1 MNTKARERIRDTFV
15 NHKTNRREY
24 GSVTDTIMNYAL
36 KTGYNI
42 DIVRKER
49 KMRNLV

>member
-1 MNTKARERIRDTFV
+1 MNIITRDRIQDTFAA
-15 NHKTNRREY
+15 HKTHREEY
-24 GSVTDTIMNYAL
+24 GSITDTIMSYSL

-49 KMRNLV
+49 ELRNLV

>member
-1 MNTKARERIRDTFV
+1 MNIITRDRIQDTFEA
-15 NHKTNRREY
+15 HKTRREEY

-49 KMRNLV
+49 KLRNLV

>member
-1 MNTKARERIRDTFV
+1 MKEVVRERIQDTFAA
-15 NHKTNRREY
+15 HKTRREEY

-49 KMRNLV
+49 KLRNLV